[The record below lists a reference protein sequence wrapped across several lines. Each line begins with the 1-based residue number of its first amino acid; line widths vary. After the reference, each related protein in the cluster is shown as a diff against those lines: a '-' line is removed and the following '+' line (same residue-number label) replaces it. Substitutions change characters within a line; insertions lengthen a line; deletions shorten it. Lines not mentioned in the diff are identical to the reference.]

1 MRFLFHINFLIKRI
15 AIIKIV
21 IINVINDSRDALFL
35 SISNFLTCI
44 LAGFVVFIYM
54 GALANATNIAIEN
67 VVQGGQ
73 GLVYIVYPYAAT
85 TIEGGPIWAIMFFIM
100 MLALGMGTKFL
111 SNKTIF

>member
-1 MRFLFHINFLIKRI
+1 MF
-15 AIIKIV
+15 
-21 IINVINDSRDALFL
+21 INVINDSRDAFFL

-54 GALANATNIAIEN
+54 GALANSTNIAIEN

-100 MLALGMGTKFL
+100 MLALGMGTNFL